1 LLLSLSC
8 LVCFNSFLFFL
19 KSSHF
24 TFLESGPEDKN
35 KHIFHTR
42 FKICSP
48 DSSPSWIFLF
58 CANFS
63 DCCLFLNC
71 LTLALPGLNCPFT
84 NLFEMDLGFPSSSLL
99 L

>member
-19 KSSHF
+19 KSFHF
-24 TFLESGPEDKN
+24 GFLESDPEDIN
-35 KHIFHTR
+35 KYIFYSL
-42 FKICSP
+42 KICSP
-48 DSSPSWIFLF
+48 PPSPSWSFLF
-58 CANFS
+58 FASFS

-84 NLFEMDLGFPSSSLL
+84 NLLEMDLGFPFSSPL
-99 L
+99 

>member
-19 KSSHF
+19 KSFHF
-24 TFLESGPEDKN
+24 GL
-35 KHIFHTR
+35 
-42 FKICSP
+42 KICSP
-48 DSSPSWIFLF
+48 PSSPSWSFLF
-58 CANFS
+58 FPSVS

-84 NLFEMDLGFPSSSLL
+84 NFLEMDLGCPSSSTLL
-99 L
+99 

>member
-19 KSSHF
+19 KSFHF
-24 TFLESGPEDKN
+24 TFLESDPEDL
-35 KHIFHTR
+35 
-42 FKICSP
+42 KICSP
-48 DSSPSWIFLF
+48 PSSPSWSFLF
-58 CANFS
+58 FASFS

-84 NLFEMDLGFPSSSLL
+84 DFLEMDLGIPSSSPLL
-99 L
+99 